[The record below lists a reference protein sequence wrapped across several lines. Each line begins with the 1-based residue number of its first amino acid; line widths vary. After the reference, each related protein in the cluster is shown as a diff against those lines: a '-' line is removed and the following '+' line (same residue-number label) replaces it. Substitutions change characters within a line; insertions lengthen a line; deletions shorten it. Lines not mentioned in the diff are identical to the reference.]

1 MTLVYGVDTEKAVTP
16 KDVRDAVVECFAQ
29 AHSEAL
35 EDFTTDSPGL
45 PSEEISSLKL
55 TSVKEFVKQYFD
67 ECNGDFDNPTK
78 DSLFAVMEK
87 LKVFAANFRNQ
98 EIIQKHYAEILILMD
113 ILP

>member
-16 KDVRDAVVECFAQ
+16 KDVRDAVIKCFTE
-29 AHSEAL
+29 AHTDAL
-35 EDFTTDSPGL
+35 EDFNTDNPSL
-45 PSEEISSLKL
+45 TSEEISSLKL
-55 TSVKEFVKQYFD
+55 TSVKELVKQYFD

-78 DSLFAVMEK
+78 DSLFAVLEK

-98 EIIQKHYAEILILMD
+98 ETIEKHYAEILILMD